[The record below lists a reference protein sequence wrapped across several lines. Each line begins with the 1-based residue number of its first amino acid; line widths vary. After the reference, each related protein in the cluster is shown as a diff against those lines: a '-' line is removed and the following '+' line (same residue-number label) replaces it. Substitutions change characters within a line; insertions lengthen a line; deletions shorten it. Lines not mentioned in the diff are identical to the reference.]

1 MVDLTDK
8 VFNPELA
15 LEIYQSVKA
24 RASKDNIHLVDF
36 AAALIT
42 CSKVILREELGE
54 AAFEEEEQVKTV
66 ARRLRARSS
75 APETLR
81 CGLATRRAKCR
92 SKRQPAPPSELN
104 LRVSTPKRLKREL

>member
-24 RASKDNIHLVDF
+24 RAVQDNIHLVDF

-54 AAFEEEEQVKTV
+54 EEAKVFFDLINKSWIVEKTSV
-66 ARRLRARSS
+66 
-75 APETLR
+75 TLH
-81 CGLATRRAKCR
+81 
-92 SKRQPAPPSELN
+92 
-104 LRVSTPKRLKREL
+104 

>member
-24 RASKDNIHLVDF
+24 RASKENIHLVDF

-42 CSKVILREELGE
+42 VLRSFSG
-54 AAFEEEEQVKTV
+54 K
-66 ARRLRARSS
+66 
-75 APETLR
+75 
-81 CGLATRRAKCR
+81 
-92 SKRQPAPPSELN
+92 N
-104 LRVSTPKRLKREL
+104 LEKKKPRFSLT

>member
-15 LEIYQSVKA
+15 LEIYLCVLA
-24 RASKDNIHLVDF
+24 RACKEIILLVDF

-54 AAFEEEEQVKTV
+54 EEAKVFFDLINKSWIVEKTSV
-66 ARRLRARSS
+66 
-75 APETLR
+75 TLH
-81 CGLATRRAKCR
+81 
-92 SKRQPAPPSELN
+92 
-104 LRVSTPKRLKREL
+104 

>member
-54 AAFEEEEQVKTV
+54 EE
-66 ARRLRARSS
+66 
-75 APETLR
+75 
-81 CGLATRRAKCR
+81 AKVFFDLINI
-92 SKRQPAPPSELN
+92 SWKLVEI
-104 LRVSTPKRLKREL
+104 

>member
-42 CSKVILREELGE
+42 CSKVILREEL
-54 AAFEEEEQVKTV
+54 
-66 ARRLRARSS
+66 
-75 APETLR
+75 
-81 CGLATRRAKCR
+81 
-92 SKRQPAPPSELN
+92 
-104 LRVSTPKRLKREL
+104 